1 MSEQHKTT
9 VRRALE
15 DLFNTGD
22 LEIADEVF
30 AADYVDHSSSNPE
43 LSSVENIK
51 RFVGEWRIAFP
62 DTRNVVEDMIAE
74 GDKVAARWMAA
85 RWTTCATHEGEFL
98 GVASQPAVR

>member
-30 AADYVDHSSSNPE
+30 AADYVDHSPSDSE
-43 LSSVENIK
+43 ASGLENIK

-74 GDKVAARWMAA
+74 GDKVAARW
-85 RWTTCATHEGEFL
+85 TTCATHEGEFL